1 MTVHTTTA
9 TALRKKETITTTT
22 KTNIQ
27 WMLKVDDSLLLLS
40 PTNLYY
46 SCLRCNWKFSKKKK
60 RTETK
65 LEEYHVMIKIVWQN
79 FTLFSIAD
87 RFVFCIKVICVYWPL
102 VLSVCSCFREV
113 EKERES
119 VCGEKYGTYFQLCL
133 NYLIGKHLYQQG
145 VYVIIMD

>member
-9 TALRKKETITTTT
+9 TALRRRKTITTT

-40 PTNLYY
+40 PTNLCY
-46 SCLRCNWKFSKKKK
+46 SCLRCNWKFREKKK
-60 RTETK
+60 RTDTK

-79 FTLFSIAD
+79 FALFFYC
-87 RFVFCIKVICVYWPL
+87 RPLCFCIKVICVYWPL

-119 VCGEKYGTYFQLCL
+119 VCVVINVEHIF
-133 NYLIGKHLYQQG
+133 NYA
-145 VYVIIMD
+145 